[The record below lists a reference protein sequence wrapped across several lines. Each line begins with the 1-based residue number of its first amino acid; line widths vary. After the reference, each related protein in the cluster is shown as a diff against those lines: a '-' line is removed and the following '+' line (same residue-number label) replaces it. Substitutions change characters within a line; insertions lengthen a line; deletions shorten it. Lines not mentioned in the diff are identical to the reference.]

1 MNFYIDF
8 EATQFS
14 NEIISIGC
22 VADNGNRFSC
32 LVKPHDKKKLTK
44 FIIDLT
50 GITQEMIDEK
60 GLSSDD
66 AFMAFYEFVKQ
77 NNDIGAPTY
86 YCYGNSDKDFLKHT
100 INHMQN
106 LEAIVF
112 ASSVQA
118 LLVDYSNT
126 VKNYLSARGLALKKL
141 VALIRHVDE
150 IEQKHDALDDA
161 LMLKECYDGL
171 DTLDKGLLAAPPVIK
186 TSNPAKCNSAFQ
198 IAYQQ
203 MIDENGLLTP
213 IKLQG
218 IDLSP
223 ETKQYLKTLRCVTW
237 AKMSAE
243 EVPGDATEENYAV
256 KLTHIKK
263 GIVKYFSTPTV
274 AAMFLNG
281 YILKSRSPKETKA
294 LNNTM
299 KEMGRN
305 PNNFC
310 GYRCEFKMSTTEEN
324 KESVE

>member
-44 FIIDLT
+44 FIIELT
-50 GITQEMIDEK
+50 GITQEMLDED
-60 GLSSDD
+60 GLSADD
-66 AFMAFYEFVKQ
+66 AFLAFYEFVKE
-77 NNDIGAPTY
+77 NNDAGAPTY
-86 YCYGNSDKDFLKHT
+86 YCYGNNDKDFLKHT
-100 INHMQN
+100 VNHMQN

-112 ASSVQA
+112 AASVQA

-126 VKNYLSARGLALKKL
+126 VKNYLSTRGLALKKL

-161 LMLKECYDGL
+161 LMLKECYEGL
-171 DTLDKGLLAAPPVIK
+171 DTLDKGFLAPPPTVK
-186 TSNPAKCNSAFQ
+186 ATEVANCKSAFQ

-213 IKLQG
+213 VKMQG
-218 IDLSP
+218 VNLTAED
-223 ETKQYLKTLRCVTW
+223 KQYLKTLRCVTW
-237 AKMSAE
+237 GQMSVD
-243 EVPGDATEENYAV
+243 EVPGDATEENYMV
-256 KLTHIKK
+256 KMTHIKK
-263 GIVKYFSTPTV
+263 GHVKYFSTPTV

-281 YILKSRSPKETKA
+281 FILKGRSPKETKA

-310 GYRCEFKMSTTEEN
+310 GYRCELKFPAEEN
-324 KESVE
+324 QEVTE

>member
-1 MNFYIDF
+1 MNFYLDF

-22 VADNGNRFSC
+22 VADNGSRFSR
-32 LVKPHDKKKLTK
+32 LVKANKKVSK
-44 FIIDLT
+44 FITDLT
-50 GITQEMIDEK
+50 GITQEMLDTE
-60 GLSSDD
+60 GLSADE
-66 AFMAFYEFVKQ
+66 AFLAFYQYVKE
-77 NNDIGAPTY
+77 NNEPGKVPTY
-86 YCYGNSDKDFLKHT
+86 YCYGNSDKDFIKHT
-100 INHMQN
+100 VQHMTN
-106 LEAIVF
+106 FEAIIF

-126 VKNYLSARGLALKKL
+126 VKNYLSTRGLALKKL

-161 LMLKECYDGL
+161 LMLKECFEGL
-171 DTLDKGLLAAPPVIK
+171 DTLDKGFLATPPAVK
-186 TSNPAKCNSAFQ
+186 PTEVANCNSAFQ
-198 IAYQQ
+198 VAYQQ

-213 IKLQG
+213 VKMQG
-218 IDLSP
+218 VNLTAED
-223 ETKQYLKTLRCVTW
+223 KHYLKTLRCATW
-237 AKMSAE
+237 EKMSAD

-256 KLTHIKK
+256 KMTHIKK
-263 GIVKYFSTPTV
+263 GHVKYFSTPTV

-294 LNNTM
+294 LNSTM

-310 GYRCEFKMSTTEEN
+310 GYRCELKNIEANEEAIA
-324 KESVE
+324 E